1 MLHKRNIVR
10 PGGTL
15 NAGNGLDDATDG
27 IQLAEQ
33 SKGENIRSG
42 AMLDEDFRDIGSPR
56 MRGGAQRAFPITVSP
71 VPGSFRQRW
80 PGRHQFFHPIKLPM
94 RGRNHTSNGCQI
106 LLGEPLP

>member
-42 AMLDEDFRDIGSPR
+42 AMLDEDFRDIGDGLRDS
-56 MRGGAQRAFPITVSP
+56 
-71 VPGSFRQRW
+71 SFRC
-80 PGRHQFFHPIKLPM
+80 FVVSY
-94 RGRNHTSNGCQI
+94 TV
-106 LLGEPLP
+106 